1 MGKKVTTI
9 LAVILAVVTVAL
21 AAVGVLYA
29 QEKQTVG
36 KYVQQQAELSALIE
50 SLNADVAEKESEID
64 TLNADVA
71 DKASQIDTLNTDVA
85 EKNEEIEALNADVA
99 DKASQIDALN
109 ADVADK
115 ATQID
120 ALNADVADKASQIDA
135 LNADVADKA
144 SQIDA
149 LNADVADKNSQ
160 IDTLN
165 ADVADK
171 ASQIDALN
179 ADVSAK
185 KSEIDALNA
194 DSTGKD
200 NTIENLNAELERL
213 RQSGSD
219 KVEIPS
225 HIPGVYST
233 TREFLYVLD
242 QEDIIYSYKGIDSD
256 GDERVTLDY
265 SIADRDF
272 TLQLW
277 FSSDCDDVALRVWDV
292 ITFTDSEKAT
302 VQSLCDTLNGKYR
315 FTNFCTEYD
324 NTVSLMAD
332 FILPVSGSGEVVRDG
347 VFLAVLVLDDLF
359 TSMDSLT
366 A

>member
-1 MGKKVTTI
+1 MGKKVPTI
-9 LAVILAVVTVAL
+9 LSAALAVVIVAL

-50 SLNADVAEKESEID
+50 SLNADVAEKELEID
-64 TLNADVA
+64 T
-71 DKASQIDTLNTDVA
+71 
-85 EKNEEIEALNADVA
+85 
-99 DKASQIDALN
+99 
-109 ADVADK
+109 
-115 ATQID
+115 
-120 ALNADVADKASQIDA
+120 LNADVADKASQIDA

-144 SQIDA
+144 SQIDSLNA
-149 LNADVADKNSQ
+149 DVADKASQIDSLNADVADKNSQ
-160 IDTLN
+160 LEQMTSEL
-165 ADVADK
+165 ADK
-171 ASQIDALN
+171 DVQIDALN

-200 NTIENLNAELERL
+200 NTIESLNAELERL
-213 RQSGSD
+213 RRSGSD
-219 KVEIPS
+219 NVEIPS

-242 QEDIIYSYKGIDSD
+242 QENISYSYKGIDSD
-256 GDERVTLDY
+256 GDERVILDY
-265 SIADRDF
+265 TIADRDF
-272 TLQLW
+272 TLRLW

-315 FTNFCTEYD
+315 FANFFTEHD
-324 NTVSLMAD
+324 NTVSLRAD
-332 FILPVSGSGEVVRDG
+332 FVLPVSGSGEVVLEG
-347 VFLAVLVLDDLF
+347 VLLAALVLDDIF
-359 TSMDSLT
+359 TSIDSLP

>member
-1 MGKKVTTI
+1 MGKKVPTI
-9 LAVILAVVTVAL
+9 LSAALAVVIVAL

-50 SLNADVAEKESEID
+50 SLNADVAEKELEID
-64 TLNADVA
+64 T
-71 DKASQIDTLNTDVA
+71 
-85 EKNEEIEALNADVA
+85 
-99 DKASQIDALN
+99 
-109 ADVADK
+109 
-115 ATQID
+115 
-120 ALNADVADKASQIDA
+120 LNADVADKASQIDA

-144 SQIDA
+144 SQIDS

-160 IDTLN
+160 LEQMTSEL
-165 ADVADK
+165 ADK
-171 ASQIDALN
+171 DVQIDALN

-200 NTIENLNAELERL
+200 NTIESLNAELERL
-213 RQSGSD
+213 RRSGSD
-219 KVEIPS
+219 NVEIPS

-242 QEDIIYSYKGIDSD
+242 QENISYSYKGIDSD
-256 GDERVTLDY
+256 GDERVILDY
-265 SIADRDF
+265 TIADRDF
-272 TLQLW
+272 TLRLW

-315 FTNFCTEYD
+315 FANFFTEHD
-324 NTVSLMAD
+324 NTVSLRAD
-332 FILPVSGSGEVVRDG
+332 FVLPVSGSGEVVLEG
-347 VFLAVLVLDDLF
+347 VLLAALVLDDIF
-359 TSMDSLT
+359 TSIDSLP

>member
-1 MGKKVTTI
+1 MGKKVPTI
-9 LAVILAVVTVAL
+9 LSAALAVVIVAL

-50 SLNADVAEKESEID
+50 SLNADVAEKELEID

-71 DKASQIDTLNTDVA
+71 DKASQID
-85 EKNEEIEALNADVA
+85 
-99 DKASQIDALN
+99 S
-109 ADVADK
+109 
-115 ATQID
+115 
-120 ALNADVADKASQIDA
+120 
-135 LNADVADKA
+135 
-144 SQIDA
+144 

-160 IDTLN
+160 LEQMTSEL
-165 ADVADK
+165 ADK
-171 ASQIDALN
+171 DVQIDALN

-200 NTIENLNAELERL
+200 NTIESLNAELERL
-213 RQSGSD
+213 RRSGSD
-219 KVEIPS
+219 NVEIPS

-242 QEDIIYSYKGIDSD
+242 QENISYSYKGIDSD
-256 GDERVTLDY
+256 GDERVILDY
-265 SIADRDF
+265 TIADRDF
-272 TLQLW
+272 TLRLW

-315 FTNFCTEYD
+315 FANFFTEHD
-324 NTVSLMAD
+324 NTVSLRAD
-332 FILPVSGSGEVVRDG
+332 FVLPVSGSGEVVLEG
-347 VFLAVLVLDDLF
+347 VLLAALVLDDIF
-359 TSMDSLT
+359 TSIDSLP

>member
-9 LAVILAVVTVAL
+9 LSAALAVVIVAL
-21 AAVGVLYA
+21 VAVGVLYA

-71 DKASQIDTLNTDVA
+71 DKASQID
-85 EKNEEIEALNADVA
+85 ALNADVA
-99 DKASQIDALN
+99 DKANQID
-109 ADVADK
+109 
-115 ATQID
+115 
-120 ALNADVADKASQIDA
+120 S
-135 LNADVADKA
+135 
-144 SQIDA
+144 

-160 IDTLN
+160 IDSLN

-171 ASQIDALN
+171 NSQLEQMTAELADKDVQIDALN

-200 NTIENLNAELERL
+200 NTIESLNAELEQL
-213 RQSGSD
+213 RQSGNVVD
-219 KVEIPS
+219 EIPS

-242 QEDIIYSYKGIDSD
+242 QEDISYSYKGIDSD

-265 SIADRDF
+265 TIADRNF
-272 TLQLW
+272 TLRLW

-302 VQSLCDTLNGKYR
+302 VQSLCDTLNGTYR
-315 FTNFCTEYD
+315 FANFFTQYD
-324 NTVSLMAD
+324 NTVSLRAD
-332 FILPVSGSGEVVRDG
+332 YILPVSGSGEVVLDG
-347 VFLAVLVLDDLF
+347 VLLAALVLDDIF
-359 TSMDSLT
+359 TSIDAL
-366 A
+366 AA

>member
-36 KYVQQQAELSALIE
+36 KYVQQQAELSAVIE

-115 ATQID
+115 A
-120 ALNADVADKASQIDA
+120 SQIDA
-135 LNADVADKA
+135 LNADVADKN

-213 RQSGSD
+213 RRSGSD

-242 QEDIIYSYKGIDSD
+242 QEDISYSYKGIDSD
-256 GDERVTLDY
+256 GDESVTLDY

-272 TLQLW
+272 TLRLW

-315 FTNFCTEYD
+315 FANFFTEYD
-324 NTVSLMAD
+324 NTVTLKTD
-332 FILPVSGSGEVVRDG
+332 FILPVSGSGEVVLDG

-359 TSMDSLT
+359 TSIDAL
-366 A
+366 AA